1 MIAAH
6 TTQVW
11 YAERAAGIVAY
22 FLLTALV
29 VLGLALSNRVR
40 TRAWPA
46 FAIEDVHRFVGIL
59 AGVFIALHVGLI
71 AIDTF
76 VPFSV
81 SQILVPFT
89 ASYQPVATGLGT
101 VALELLVA
109 VAITNA
115 LRSRLSRSLWRT
127 LHYGGFGVWGAA
139 TAHGLLTGS
148 DRRDGWLLALYI
160 VAVTAVLA
168 GLAMRT
174 RRPAPRLEAALG
186 TGCSARSSSSARS
199 PSSRPPRWADNR
211 LISSLRNSP
220 LRTII
225 ARWRES

>member
-1 MIAAH
+1 MIAAD
-6 TTQVW
+6 TLQVW

-22 FLLTALV
+22 ILLTALV

-59 AGVFIALHVGLI
+59 AGVFVALHVGLI

-89 ASYQPVATGLGT
+89 ADYRPVATGLGT

-109 VAITNA
+109 VAISNA
-115 LRSRLSRSLWRT
+115 LRSRLSHGLWRT

-148 DRRDGWLLALYI
+148 DRHDGWLLALYI

-168 GLAMRT
+168 GLTVRT
-174 RRPAPRLEAALG
+174 RRPRPRLEAALG
-186 TGCSARSSSSARS
+186 TGLLGAIVVVGTLALVPSSA
-199 PSSRPPRWADNR
+199 
-211 LISSLRNSP
+211 LG
-220 LRTII
+220 
-225 ARWRES
+225 

>member
-1 MIAAH
+1 MRAPH
-6 TTQVW
+6 DRGSHVQVW

-22 FLLTALV
+22 VLLTALV

-59 AGVFIALHVGLI
+59 AGVFVALHVGLI

-89 ASYQPVATGLGT
+89 ADYRPVATGLGT

-109 VAITNA
+109 VAIIERAPVSSVARALANA
-115 LRSRLSRSLWRT
+115 
-127 LHYGGFGVWGAA
+127 
-139 TAHGLLTGS
+139 
-148 DRRDGWLLALYI
+148 
-160 VAVTAVLA
+160 
-168 GLAMRT
+168 
-174 RRPAPRLEAALG
+174 
-186 TGCSARSSSSARS
+186 
-199 PSSRPPRWADNR
+199 
-211 LISSLRNSP
+211 SLRG
-220 LRTII
+220 LRRLGRSDG
-225 ARWRES
+225 ARAAHRQRPS

>member
-1 MIAAH
+1 M
-6 TTQVW
+6 QVW

-22 FLLTALV
+22 VLLTALA

-59 AGVFIALHVGLI
+59 AGVFVALHVGLI

-89 ASYQPVATGLGT
+89 ADYRPRRDRARHRCARAARRGGD
-101 VALELLVA
+101 
-109 VAITNA
+109 ITNA
-115 LRSRLSRSLWRT
+115 LRSRLSHGLWRT

-148 DRRDGWLLALYI
+148 DRHDGWLLALYI

-168 GLAMRT
+168 GLTVRT
-174 RRPAPRLEAALG
+174 RRPRPRLEAALG
-186 TGCSARSSSSARS
+186 TGLLGAIVVVGTLALVPSSA
-199 PSSRPPRWADNR
+199 
-211 LISSLRNSP
+211 LG
-220 LRTII
+220 
-225 ARWRES
+225 